1 MLQAMVAGFSID
13 DIPVLE
19 ELGNVPPHVQEFHE
33 TTRLYRRASAQFR
46 RSVQFFNRSE
56 AGVLA
61 VTRGGKTYPNGR
73 SLSFP
78 EPQTLTST
86 LTEAL
91 QNRRSTRDFCDKT
104 ISKEEIFTLLCHALG
119 SNRSMPSATSA
130 EAIFRLR
137 PYPAAGALFAVEFYP
152 VFLRVE
158 DASRAVTHFNP
169 SSMTA
174 TLVRSAVADA
184 ELAAALG
191 DTPALRSAAL
201 VIVQTIVMKRITQKY
216 RERGYRFALLEAGLA
231 AQNIC
236 LVASAMGLGSLVW
249 GGFFDRTLDEL
260 IQVHGLEETSVNA
273 IFVGTLPR

>member
-1 MLQAMVAGFSID
+1 VAGLSID
-13 DIPVLE
+13 DVPIVG
-19 ELGNVPPHVQEFHE
+19 ELGNVPEHVEQFHE
-33 TTRLYRRASAQFR
+33 TTRLYQRASARFR

-56 AGVLA
+56 AGLLA
-61 VTRGGKTYPNGR
+61 ATRSAKIYPNGR
-73 SLSFP
+73 SLSLP
-78 EPQTLTST
+78 EPQTLTSA

-91 QNRRSTRDFCDKT
+91 RNRRSIRDFSGAA
-104 ISKEEIFTLLCHALG
+104 ISKAEVSTLLCHALG
-119 SNRSMPSATSA
+119 SNRSMPSASSA

-152 VFLRVE
+152 IFLRVE

-169 SSMTA
+169 SSMTG
-174 TLVRSAVADA
+174 TLLRSAVADA